1 MAKAT
6 CTCKMCFHWQE
17 KKLEYHTVWKI
28 DKKVDKEVEE
38 EHSADVSHK
47 DFNNG
52 ESQSR

>member
-1 MAKAT
+1 MENR
-6 CTCKMCFHWQE
+6 Q
-17 KKLEYHTVWKI
+17 
-28 DKKVDKEVEE
+28 KVDKEVEQ